1 MQSLA
6 TSGILT
12 ILHQEEKEGKSNQEQ
27 ELQHF
32 HMHVHLSSELSL
44 RSLTDGTEVNVF
56 RSCCSHTKQALNK
69 NGVLFN
75 IKTAAKGCN
84 DVSYSSFVPQMLNW
98 QSAWPTG

>member
-56 RSCCSHTKQALNK
+56 RSCCSTQNK
-69 NGVLFN
+69 R
-75 IKTAAKGCN
+75 
-84 DVSYSSFVPQMLNW
+84 
-98 QSAWPTG
+98 